1 MVLWTLPSASAGLRS
16 ALAPVVA
23 RKPNL
28 AGEPLALVSLAE
40 EFDGHGFR
48 KPRGA
53 RPRFAK

>member
-1 MVLWTLPSASAGLRS
+1 LWTLPSASAGLRS

-53 RPRFAK
+53 RPRFPK